1 MDLNTLFP
9 MVIASGPDILMTA
22 IAPAPEGVAKATIES
37 LYSII
42 LGLSYKGT
50 KSKEVSIYILNCLL
64 DRVGH
69 VESAFPV

>member
-42 LGLSYKGT
+42 LGCKPQRY
-50 KSKEVSIYILNCLL
+50 
-64 DRVGH
+64 
-69 VESAFPV
+69 

>member
-22 IAPAPEGVAKATIES
+22 IAPAPEGVKATIES

-42 LGLSYKGT
+42 LGQAT
-50 KSKEVSIYILNCLL
+50 KVLNLKKYLFIC
-64 DRVGH
+64 
-69 VESAFPV
+69 